1 MKKSINSYC
10 LKVFLAAL
18 LAGVMLNPV
27 SAQEAEKQPDAKKP
41 AATEQTPPAEGVGN
55 PKQKDEKT
63 MTDADRQAGRREMES
78 EAEAELQ
85 PYFNNYFKALRFG
98 PQDIVSV
105 LVFNHEKYS
114 MVNIT
119 VPPDGRLNYPLI
131 GQIVMVG
138 RTQED
143 VQKEIA
149 EKLSEYIIEPK
160 VTVQIVQSRSMKYMV
175 IGDVGKP
182 GPYEMNRRMS
192 VLEAI
197 AEAGDVTRYG
207 DAAKVSVL
215 RLRADG
221 SIYPN
226 PINLR
231 EMQRGK
237 GAAFYLS
244 PGDVIFVP
252 GNKFKTVEKVMQV
265 VSLGSFMRTIVR

>member
-1 MKKSINSYC
+1 MKRSINCYC
-10 LKVFLAAL
+10 LNVFLAAL
-18 LAGVMLNPV
+18 LAGLMLNV
-27 SAQEAEKQPDAKKP
+27 AAAQEPEKSPEAKKP
-41 AATEQTPPAEGVGN
+41 KATERMPSDEGVGSLK
-55 PKQKDEKT
+55 PKDDKT
-63 MTDADRQAGRREMES
+63 LTDVDRQAGRREVES

-85 PYFNNYFKALRFG
+85 PYFNNYFKTLHFG

-114 MVNIT
+114 MMNIT

-138 RTQED
+138 RTAED

-175 IGDVGKP
+175 IGDVAKP

-192 VLEAI
+192 VMEAI

-207 DAAKVSVL
+207 DSSKVAVL
-215 RLRADG
+215 RLKADG
-221 SIYPN
+221 SVYPT

-237 GAAFYLS
+237 GSAFYLS
-244 PGDVIFVP
+244 PGDVIVVP
-252 GNKFKTVEKVMQV
+252 GNKFKTIEKVMQV
-265 VSLGSFMRTIVR
+265 VSLGTFMRTIIR